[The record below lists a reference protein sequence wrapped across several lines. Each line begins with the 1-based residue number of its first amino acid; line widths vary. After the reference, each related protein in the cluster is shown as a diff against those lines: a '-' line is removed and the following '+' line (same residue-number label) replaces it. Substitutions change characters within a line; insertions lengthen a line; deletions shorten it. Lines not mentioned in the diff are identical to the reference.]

1 MISRRDFLRG
11 LVAGSLLLAGCRPN
25 EDDAPA
31 APSPSPSP
39 SQSAS
44 GLLHSFGLPENERS
58 EFLRSKN
65 EYNELLQS
73 KNETRS
79 FRRLYAAGPPAEVL
93 LYALAPERLV
103 GWTAQKRPQAL
114 AMLSEASRRLPPLGG
129 INGRGSPVSLER
141 LLAEKIDAVVDV
153 GVVSEATVSTAQ
165 QTAKQLGVP
174 YLLLEGRLAQ
184 SAEQIRQ
191 LGSLIA
197 SPHTERLAT
206 LAEQALVFAR
216 REAAARSRPVS
227 VYLARGRDGLE
238 TGRRNSIH
246 TEVAELLGARNAGD
260 ALAGG
265 LAQVSIEQIT
275 LWQPDWILTQEADF
289 AVQVARNPLWKN
301 VKAVREGRIGLLPR
315 LPYGWIDG
323 PPGINRLPGIYTLAA
338 ILSDQPPARYREQIL
353 SLLEAL
359 YHHRPDPAQQRQLG
373 LA

>member
-1 MISRRDFLRG
+1 MISRRDFLRS
-11 LVAGSLLLAGCRPN
+11 LVAGSLLLAGCRPHEN
-25 EDDAPA
+25 DSPETPASAP
-31 APSPSPSP
+31 
-39 SQSAS
+39 QSAS

-197 SPHTERLAT
+197 SPHWPNRHSPSHNAKPPP
-206 LAEQALVFAR
+206 
-216 REAAARSRPVS
+216 AAAPS
-227 VYLARGRDGLE
+227 AF
-238 TGRRNSIH
+238 I
-246 TEVAELLGARNAGD
+246 
-260 ALAGG
+260 
-265 LAQVSIEQIT
+265 
-275 LWQPDWILTQEADF
+275 W
-289 AVQVARNPLWKN
+289 
-301 VKAVREGRIGLLPR
+301 
-315 LPYGWIDG
+315 
-323 PPGINRLPGIYTLAA
+323 LAA
-338 ILSDQPPARYREQIL
+338 ATGWKPAAATP
-353 SLLEAL
+353 ST
-359 YHHRPDPAQQRQLG
+359 PKWPNS
-373 LA
+373 

>member
-25 EDDAPA
+25 EDDTPA
-31 APSPSPSP
+31 ASP
-39 SQSAS
+39 QSAS
-44 GLLHSFGLPENERS
+44 DLLHSFGLPESNTS
-58 EFLRSKN
+58 
-65 EYNELLQS
+65 
-73 KNETRS
+73 S

-93 LYALAPERLV
+93 LYALAPERLI

-114 AMLSEASRRLPPLGG
+114 AMLSEASRHLPPLGG

-197 SPHTERLAT
+197 SPHW
-206 LAEQALVFAR
+206 AEQALAFAQ

-246 TEVAELLGARNAGD
+246 TEVAELLGARNVGD
-260 ALAGG
+260 ALAGGG
-265 LAQVSIEQIT
+265 LAQVSIEQII

-289 AVQVARNPLWKN
+289 AVQAANNPLWKN
-301 VKAVREGRIGLLPR
+301 VNAVREGRIGLLPR

-323 PPGINRLPGIYTLAA
+323 PPGINRLPGIYALAA
-338 ILSDQPPARYREQIL
+338 ILSGQPPARYREQIL

-359 YHHRPDPAQQRQLG
+359 YHHRPAPAQQRLLG

>member
-31 APSPSPSP
+31 APSP

-93 LYALAPERLV
+93 LYALAPERLI

-114 AMLSEASRRLPPLGG
+114 AMLNENARHLPPLGG

-197 SPHTERLAT
+197 SPHTERLAA
-206 LAEQALVFAR
+206 LAKQALAFAQ

-246 TEVAELLGARNAGD
+246 TEVAELLGARNVGD
-260 ALAGG
+260 ALAGGG
-265 LAQVSIEQIT
+265 LAQVSIEQII

-301 VKAVREGRIGLLPR
+301 VNAVREGRIGLLPR

>member
-31 APSPSPSP
+31 APSP

-114 AMLSEASRRLPPLGG
+114 AMLNENARRLPPLSG

-265 LAQVSIEQIT
+265 GLAQVSIEQII

-289 AVQVARNPLWKN
+289 AVQVARDPLWKN
-301 VKAVREGRIGLLPR
+301 VKAVSEGRIGLLPR

-323 PPGINRLPGIYTLAA
+323 PPGINRLPGIYALAA
-338 ILSDQPPARYREQIL
+338 ILSGQPPARYREQIL
-353 SLLEAL
+353 PLLEAL
-359 YHHRPDPAQQRQLG
+359 YHHRPTPAQQRLIGQ
-373 LA
+373 A

>member
-31 APSPSPSP
+31 APAL
-39 SQSAS
+39 SQPAS
-44 GLLHSFGLPENERS
+44 NLLHSFGLPESNTS
-58 EFLRSKN
+58 
-65 EYNELLQS
+65 
-73 KNETRS
+73 S

-93 LYALAPERLV
+93 LYALAPERLI

-114 AMLSEASRRLPPLGG
+114 AMLSEASRHLPPLGG

-197 SPHTERLAT
+197 SPHTEHLAA
-206 LAEQALVFAR
+206 LAEQALAFAR

-246 TEVAELLGARNAGD
+246 TEVAELLGARNVSD
-260 ALAGG
+260 ALAGGG
-265 LAQVSIEQIT
+265 LAQVSIEQII

-301 VKAVREGRIGLLPR
+301 VNAVREGRIGLLPR

-338 ILSDQPPARYREQIL
+338 ILSGQPPARYREQIL
-353 SLLEAL
+353 PLLEAL
-359 YHHRPDPAQQRQLG
+359 YHHRPSPAQQRLLG